1 MKKLSLLVTL
11 VLVNL
16 LHPTV
21 TFAMDSKMIAKATK
35 EIAKDIEKLSEDEQN
50 FGSELDGSVKGR
62 GGSSQQAFPS
72 SSSRSGG
79 SSFATLLGPSATV
92 TDFASSSSLSGL
104 NAPSFP
110 NTRGDSI
117 KIVQNLDDLRTS
129 IGQIIKS
136 TLDKENRT
144 LAQTDFCDNKLT
156 NIQII

>member
-144 LAQTDFCDNKLT
+144 LA
-156 NIQII
+156 